1 MKQPTHFFNLEST
14 KNKNGNRLIYFNLN
28 YGYKKFNP
36 INNDFKYISLKIST
50 RWNINEE
57 YWEDKPTYRANNSYV
72 RKYGKDLNNQLDKIE
87 KAAYN
92 QLFLFRNTH
101 EIDPT
106 PEQLKKILFEKIGRI
121 EKSTSDKVIADYITE
136 SVNKR
141 TTANITSDKRWSK
154 GTGKQYTNL
163 KNHIINYQN
172 KKGITLTFGMLTGEL
187 FMDFFKV
194 INEVYSA
201 ESGENYAHNTIAKE
215 NKHFRAL
222 LNEATQ
228 DDIEVGFNFRKKEYF
243 IKERTIKNEVFLTE
257 VQLQKIISSNVSHS
271 KEFSHAKNYIII
283 SSLTGLRIGDMIFL
297 HEIALEKQNHESKE
311 YDCFTTRIRKSQE
324 NKDELIATI
333 PILKPVKQIILENE
347 NKFPKFTSKP
357 NIRKC
362 IKKLLIHLEL
372 NNKIEVK
379 KYYYLVDKAVIGKE
393 KLHDIFSPHDCRSTF
408 ITHLKNLGIHDE
420 DIEPITHP
428 KLKNTSIIQTYDKTT
443 LTAKA
448 VNLIKVINSKQ
459 SKLFKY

>member
-36 INNDFKYISLKIST
+36 INNDFKYIPLKIST

-92 QLFLFRNTH
+92 QLSLFRNTH
-101 EIDPT
+101 EADPT

-121 EKSTSDKVIADYITE
+121 EKSTSDKVITDYITE

-154 GTGKQYTNL
+154 DTGKQYINL

-172 KKGITLTFGMLTGEL
+172 KNGITLTFGKLNGEL

-194 INEVYSA
+194 INEIYKA

-222 LNEATQ
+222 LNEASK

-243 IKERTIKNEVFLTE
+243 IKERTVKNEIFLTE
-257 VQLQKIISSNVSHS
+257 EQLQKIISTDVSHS

-297 HEIALEKQNHESKE
+297 HELEPEKQTHESKK

-324 NKDELIATI
+324 NKDELITTL
-333 PILKPVKQIILENE
+333 PILKPIKELLLQNE

-362 IKKLLIHLEL
+362 IKKLLIHLEF
-372 NNKIEVK
+372 NNKIVVK
-379 KYYYLVDKAVIGKE
+379 KHYYLEDKAVIGKE

-420 DIEPITHP
+420 DIKPITHP
-428 KLKNTSIIQTYDKTT
+428 KHKYTSIIQVYDKTSM
-443 LTAKA
+443 LSKA
-448 VNLIKVINSKQ
+448 VNLIKIINTKR
-459 SKLFKY
+459 SKLYKY